1 MRDLSSLLDPSAD
14 ASSRVDIH
22 AVQNEDSQWQQ
33 YLAQN
38 LRMSKVYVLDAAVSA
53 ESISMETQQL
63 EQAALAEAS
72 DEQPVYP
79 IQLYVLDNGQDYTEI
94 HRVLNKAHGDPDHT
108 VIVLLAPQAT
118 DSEVKGD
125 AAQLLS
131 VHDQLANSGAKV
143 YTTIE
148 DATEYLNSLV

>member
-22 AVQNEDSQWQQ
+22 AVQNEDSLWQQ

-38 LRMSKVYVLDAAVSA
+38 LQMSKVYVMDAVVSA

-63 EQAALAEAS
+63 EQAALAEAA
-72 DEQPVYP
+72 EETPVYP
-79 IQLYVLDNGQDYTEI
+79 IQLYVLENGQDYTEI
-94 HRVLNKAHGDPDHT
+94 NRVLTKAHADPDHT
-108 VIVLLAPQAT
+108 VIVLLAPQST
-118 DSEVKGD
+118 DTEVKGD

-131 VHDQLANSGAKV
+131 VHDQMVNSGAKV

-148 DATEYLNSLV
+148 EATDYLNSLV

>member
-22 AVQNEDSQWQQ
+22 AVQNEDSPWQK
-33 YLAQN
+33 YLAEHLQ
-38 LRMSKVYVLDAAVSA
+38 MSKVYVLDAAVSA

-63 EQAALAEAS
+63 EQAALAEAA
-72 DEQPVYP
+72 EENPVYP

-94 HRVLNKAHGDPDHT
+94 HRVLNKAHADPDHT
-108 VIVLLAPQAT
+108 VVVLLAPQAADT
-118 DSEVKGD
+118 EVKGD
-125 AAQLLS
+125 AAQLLA
-131 VHDQLANSGAKV
+131 VHDQLAGSGAKV

-148 DATEYLNSLV
+148 EATDYLNSLV